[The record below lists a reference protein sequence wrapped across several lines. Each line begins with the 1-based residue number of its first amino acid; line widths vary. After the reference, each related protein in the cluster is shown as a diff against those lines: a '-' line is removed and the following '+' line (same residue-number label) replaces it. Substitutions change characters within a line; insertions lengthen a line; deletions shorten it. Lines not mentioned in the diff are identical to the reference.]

1 MHENSYKEIIKKI
14 FEKKKIA
21 GMVLFFSW
29 LAKYQSK
36 KNIEHYNYVGAGA
49 HKIGKVVCP
58 WPNFDPNFLD
68 IWKV

>member
-1 MHENSYKEIIKKI
+1 
-14 FEKKKIA
+14 
-21 GMVLFFSW
+21 MVLFFSW

-49 HKIGKVVCP
+49 HRIGKVVCP